1 MCIRDRLPHHSG
13 YVAEE
18 TDAAGAIVNDL
29 NFGPTTETEAARGS
43 TLDQL
48 RDEIIEQIIT
58 GEQPVD
64 AFDEFIESWYAL
76 GGEDIVREKNEWYAT
91 VK

>member
-1 MCIRDRLPHHSG
+1 M
-13 YVAEE
+13 
-18 TDAAGAIVNDL
+18 
-29 NFGPTTETEAARGS
+29 
-43 TLDQL
+43 
-48 RDEIIEQIIT
+48 QIIT

-64 AFDEFIESWYAL
+64 AFDEFIENWYAL